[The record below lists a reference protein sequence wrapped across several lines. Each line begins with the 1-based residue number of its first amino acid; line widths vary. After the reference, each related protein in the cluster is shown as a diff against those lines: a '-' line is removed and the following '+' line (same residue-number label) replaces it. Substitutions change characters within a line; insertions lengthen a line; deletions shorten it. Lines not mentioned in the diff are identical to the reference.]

1 MLSTVT
7 WTLTDLQ
14 AAYLAALID
23 GEGCIVG
30 KRFMQKTGAT
40 PSFEVGLEFGMATE
54 EPLRTVGEWLDKEP
68 TQYAPDESNPS
79 GRWRLRLP
87 KTTTL
92 AVLERC
98 LPYFVLKRDQAELA
112 LAIEAVRSENTPPP
126 GRGHCMPHE
135 AVEQMDAL
143 YLQLREAKRIPCFQP

>member
-40 PSFEVGLEFGMATE
+40 PTYEVGLEFGMATE
-54 EPLRTVGEWLDKEP
+54 EPLRTIGTWLGKEP
-68 TQYAPDESNPS
+68 TQYPPDARNPS
-79 GRWRLRLP
+79 GRWRLRLS
-87 KTTTL
+87 KTVSL

-98 LPYFVLKRDQAELA
+98 LPHFILKRDQAEMA
-112 LAIEAVRSENTPPP
+112 LAIEAVRSENTPRK
-126 GRGHCMPHE
+126 GRGYTMPQD
-135 AVEQMDAL
+135 AVDQMDAL
-143 YLQLREAKRIPCFQP
+143 YLQLREAKRVPCFQQ